1 MASPA
6 DAKILAHIVASAN
19 RSVARQ
25 FALDQ
30 DNAPNHPSFC
40 TADWIREGQDRGET
54 YFILEAKGKAV
65 GCVAYES
72 PEPGTAYLNR
82 LAVLPEFQG
91 QGIGKKLVD
100 HIIDQAK
107 KDQKKT
113 ISIGIIKAHLQLAAW
128 YGSLGFEPAGTKEFD
143 HLPFDVQFMA
153 YTVTQGDG

>member
-6 DAKILAHIVASAN
+6 EAKNLAQIIASAN

-30 DNAPNHPSFC
+30 ENAPSHPSFC
-40 TADWIREGQDRGET
+40 TADWIRVGQDRGET

-72 PEPGTAYLNR
+72 PEPEVAYLNR
-82 LAVLPEFQG
+82 LAVLPEFQC
-91 QGIGKKLVD
+91 QGMGKKLVD

-107 KDQKKT
+107 KDQKQT
-113 ISIGIIKAHLQLAAW
+113 ISIGIIKAHVKLAAW
-128 YGSLGFEPAGTKEFD
+128 YKALGFEPTGTKEFD

-153 YTVTQGDG
+153 YAITQGG